1 MTSSLGVTVSLI
13 LAIVLAMVATANY
26 RKKARWFAER
36 HAELDRLEAELE
48 KIPPIP
54 GSQRFRSDPAL
65 KADFKRRVLELVNRP
80 PTDRAA
86 RLALEQL
93 LTDELLVLAQ
103 REEVLKELAE
113 PTKADRDE
121 LAMIPAQ
128 RNALEELFK
137 RGSRT

>member
-1 MTSSLGVTVSLI
+1 M
-13 LAIVLAMVATANY
+13 AIVATLDY

-36 HAELDRLEAELE
+36 HAELDRLVAELE

-65 KADFKRRVLELVNRP
+65 RAEFKSRVLELANRP
-80 PTDRAA
+80 PTDRVA

-93 LTDELLVLAQ
+93 LTDELVVLAQ

-113 PTKADRDE
+113 PTKADEDE
-121 LAMIPAQ
+121 LAIIPAQ
-128 RNALEELFK
+128 RKTLEELLK
-137 RGSRT
+137 QGSRA